1 MYWIEFGST
10 HIDFDLKLPDNITT
24 KSALSLTIWPCNI
37 SLANHFLKLSNSEFT
52 TRCIGS
58 IIEIGCGQ
66 VSLPS
71 IIIQKYWN
79 YENFIKT
86 DSVVNSGDIEKLDWS
101 SVTSIKQFGRHSFDV
116 VIGSDVFYNEA
127 DFDNVLCLSK
137 YLLKQTSLMRK
148 SAESSKKIIDY
159 DSDSE
164 SEEETEPKKLD
175 KPTVIF
181 AVQVRDSC
189 LPLVL
194 AGYFDRWGFEIQNIL
209 KNEDCEELDVKISA
223 GFNINDQ
230 NATIWI
236 YELVLKQNAE
246 FDKL

>member
-10 HIDFDLKLPDNITT
+10 HIDFDLKLPETITT
-24 KSALSLTIWPCNI
+24 KTALSQTIWPCNI
-37 SLANHFLKLSNSEFT
+37 SLAKHFLKLSNSELT
-52 TRCIGS
+52 NGCVGN

-79 YENFIKT
+79 YEKFIKT
-86 DSVVNSGDIEKLDWS
+86 DSVVNSVDIEKLDWS
-101 SVTSIKQFGRHSFDV
+101 SVTSIKQFERHSFNV

-127 DFDNVLCLSK
+127 DFDNVLCLTK
-137 YLLKQTSLMRK
+137 YLLKKNGLIRK
-148 SAESSKKIIDY
+148 LPDNSKKIIDY

-164 SEEETEPKKLD
+164 SEGETERKTESTNPNKFD
-175 KPTVIF
+175 KPTVFF
-181 AVQVRDSC
+181 AVHVRDSC

-194 AGYFDRWGFEIQNIL
+194 AGYFDRWGFEIQNIS
-209 KNEDCEELDVKISA
+209 KNEDFEELDVKISA

-236 YELVLKQNAE
+236 YELVQK
-246 FDKL
+246 